1 MAKEKIVE
9 KLPRD
14 VRLGMSVGKM
24 AELGKFDREFT
35 VYGCAYQEDKK
46 ILYRISEDEETIQHF
61 CEKSKKK
68 GIYPTMLMSHGQI
81 TGVPSGMEDSIWQEE
96 QRNLGYML
104 ERSYRDV
111 FLNLLNQLGNRSAM
125 NGAYP
130 VLQRWQDALEGRFR
144 RDWQR
149 IFDCFLEESFLT
161 KQLSVEKYAEL
172 KRWSVSNWKQMEDDI
187 VIKDIYERIMYGF
200 LYEMN
205 GTIQIKYDA
214 QYAKIYRKRQAL
226 LCQGLLVTPIYNETF
241 WMKTFSEFP
250 QIKAKFEQQLKKLL
264 EPCLSFMH
272 QVAQLP
278 PFIPVEEFAEIYATV
293 KENGTPQEID
303 TLKLYGYQWNCLN

>member
-1 MAKEKIVE
+1 
-9 KLPRD
+9 
-14 VRLGMSVGKM
+14 
-24 AELGKFDREFT
+24 
-35 VYGCAYQEDKK
+35 
-46 ILYRISEDEETIQHF
+46 
-61 CEKSKKK
+61 
-68 GIYPTMLMSHGQI
+68 
-81 TGVPSGMEDSIWQEE
+81 
-96 QRNLGYML
+96 
-104 ERSYRDV
+104 
-111 FLNLLNQLGNRSAM
+111 
-125 NGAYP
+125 
-130 VLQRWQDALEGRFR
+130 
-144 RDWQR
+144 
-149 IFDCFLEESFLT
+149 
-161 KQLSVEKYAEL
+161 
-172 KRWSVSNWKQMEDDI
+172 MEDDI